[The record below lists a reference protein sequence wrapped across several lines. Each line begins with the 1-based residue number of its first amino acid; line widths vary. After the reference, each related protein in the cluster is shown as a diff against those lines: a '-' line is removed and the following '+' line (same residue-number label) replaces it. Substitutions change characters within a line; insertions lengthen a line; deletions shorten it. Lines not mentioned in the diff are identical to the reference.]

1 MGLSAREAAKETGK
15 AVTTITRAIDN
26 GKMSATR
33 LDGGGYD
40 IDPAEL
46 FRVFRPKGSAT
57 PEKLHNATPENVGA
71 TGVLDLEIKMLRDML
86 AREQDTVADLRTRLD
101 AAEEGRAR
109 EAEERRKL
117 TAMITHQAQMPAPAP
132 TVAPERVRR
141 SWWPWGRAND

>member
-15 AVTTITRAIDN
+15 AVTTITRAIES
-26 GKMSATR
+26 GKISATR

-57 PEKLHNATPENVGA
+57 PEKLHNATHENVAA
-71 TGVLDLEIKMLRDML
+71 TGALDLEIKMLRDML
-86 AREQDTVADLRTRLD
+86 AREQDTVADLRVRLD
-101 AAEEGRAR
+101 AEG
-109 EAEERRKL
+109 EERRKL
-117 TAMITHQAQMPAPAP
+117 TAMITHQAQTPAPAP
-132 TVAPERVRR
+132 AVAPERGRR